1 MNIKSQ
7 YINKIE
13 IYLYNMSV
21 KPRCSDATF
30 AQVARLRGIST
41 KEANLYIDTLDCS
54 LGPDNPRA
62 YITKTDELKR
72 FPGDVKA
79 KQGETGTCPTLLT
92 PIDTDTWKTFAIG
105 QQMSKQSFCRLATV
119 DMPNKKLLVTLGN
132 QLIDTATELYTK
144 IRDMEKQNSSY
155 KTSRS
160 EESVKLKKQ
169 IESYKYFL
177 QKIRVLQA
185 ERPLSTL
192 GGQVEDSR
200 LLRTSGYYQYI
211 VWAALAA
218 ICLSMAG
225 VFHILKKK

>member
-1 MNIKSQ
+1 
-7 YINKIE
+7 
-13 IYLYNMSV
+13 MSV
-21 KPRCSDATF
+21 KPRCSNATF
-30 AQVARLRGIST
+30 AQVAKLRGIST

-62 YITKTDELKR
+62 YITKTGELKR
-72 FPGDVKA
+72 YPGDVKA
-79 KQGETGTCPTLLT
+79 KQGETGTCPITLR

-132 QLIDTATELYTK
+132 QLIDTATDLYTK
-144 IRDMEKQNSSY
+144 IKDMEKQNSFY

-160 EESVKLKKQ
+160 EEAVKLKKQ
-169 IESYKYFL
+169 IKAYKYFL
-177 QKIRVLQA
+177 QKIQVLQA

-192 GGQVEDSR
+192 GGQVEDSK
-200 LLRTSGYYQYI
+200 LLSRSGYYQYI

-218 ICLSMAG
+218 ICFSTVGIVHL
-225 VFHILKKK
+225 IKKK